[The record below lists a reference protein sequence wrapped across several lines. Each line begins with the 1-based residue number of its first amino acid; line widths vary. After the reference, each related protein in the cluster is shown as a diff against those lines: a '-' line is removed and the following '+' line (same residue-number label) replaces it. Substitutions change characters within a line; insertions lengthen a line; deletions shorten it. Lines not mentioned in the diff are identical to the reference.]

1 MRCRHCASLFL
12 GQESYASTLVG
23 EPGGFL
29 CTAKSIEE
37 RIIPC
42 VTAVCPDCGRV
53 SLLSDGTMESCVRT
67 VAMWRRVAEW
77 VDQYQ

>member
-1 MRCRHCASLFL
+1 MRCRHCASLCL
-12 GQESYASTLVG
+12 SQESYASTLVG
-23 EPGGFL
+23 EKGVFL
-29 CTAKSIEE
+29 HTVLSIEE

-53 SLLSDGTMESCVRT
+53 SLLSDGTVESCVRT

-77 VDQYQ
+77 VDQQK